1 MTMSIDIDT
10 LLEQEEVSLK
20 PTQGRFDPK
29 AIGQFIQ
36 TLGAAWQD
44 PQRPAI
50 FLVFLSADARDSFV
64 STYDPTGPRD
74 YPYVLLIDV
83 SEEQVYINQ
92 FAGDRFAAL
101 SAQFMRWLTSAYS
114 CEEDNAED

>member
-1 MTMSIDIDT
+1 MSIDINA

-36 TLGAAWQD
+36 SLGAAWQD

-50 FLVFLSADARDSFV
+50 FLVFLSVDARDSFV

-83 SEEQVYINQ
+83 SEAQVYINQ

-101 SAQFMRWLTSAYS
+101 SAQFMNWLTGTYS
-114 CEEDNAED
+114 CEVDDSDN